1 MKYYEVHRTRTCKAV
16 NSKEGYSSWDRT
28 VDTFDNLAEIK
39 SFLAAEYGKCKR
51 TKNYIDGNN
60 GEAIH
65 KGYCY
70 HYNTPKASYD
80 DQPKNNCDWVHVR
93 EIQATNIIVK

>member
-16 NSKEGYSSWDRT
+16 NSKEGYYRWDS
-28 VDTFDNLAEIK
+28 DINTFENLAEIK

-93 EIQATNIIVK
+93 EIQATNII